1 MCCDNSP
8 TGSRSHCEGTP
19 DYLARSMAH
28 YERSER
34 FFAEARK
41 WYVKGNTTRAA
52 WYTLDAKE
60 ERRLGSRD
68 IRKAIE
74 TGEIEGVIPERGQR
88 MGNFI
93 GSAPYLNVA
102 DIGRALDYYCDVLGF
117 SRPRVW
123 GDPPSFAMPSRD
135 GLIVMLNQVQDPEL
149 PCPSAKQGGVWDA
162 YFWVQDVE
170 ALFDEFKSR
179 AAMLDY
185 EPTVKEHY
193 NMKEFAVRDPDG
205 HVIAF
210 GQDWPG

>member
-93 GSAPYLNVA
+93 GSETGSCFL
-102 DIGRALDYYCDVLGF
+102 
-117 SRPRVW
+117 
-123 GDPPSFAMPSRD
+123 PS
-135 GLIVMLNQVQDPEL
+135 
-149 PCPSAKQGGVWDA
+149 
-162 YFWVQDVE
+162 YE
-170 ALFDEFKSR
+170 ACHSVTSLLKDTSR
-179 AAMLDY
+179 ANADSR
-185 EPTVKEHY
+185 
-193 NMKEFAVRDPDG
+193 AS
-205 HVIAF
+205 I
-210 GQDWPG
+210 